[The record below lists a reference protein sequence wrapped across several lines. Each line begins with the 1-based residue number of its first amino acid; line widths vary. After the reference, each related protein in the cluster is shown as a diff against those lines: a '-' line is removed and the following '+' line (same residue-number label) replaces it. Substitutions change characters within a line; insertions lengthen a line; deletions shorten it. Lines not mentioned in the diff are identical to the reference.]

1 MPKHA
6 PGEIDAKGR
15 IYVRT
20 WHGHETKPVSRGE
33 VFIRAR
39 DGFRAQRFGWAVE
52 YPENMVD
59 WGGLVVARK

>member
-6 PGEIDAKGR
+6 PGEIDEKGR

-20 WHGHETKPVSRGE
+20 WHGDETRPVSRGE
-33 VFIRAR
+33 VFICAK
-39 DGFRAQRFGWAVE
+39 DGFRAQRFGWTVE